1 MNVKTMSVKE
11 LRQGIKV
18 QESLLESYKRL
29 NHFANVMHYS
39 TSEYVRA
46 IGFSVVKD
54 NEYSELRS
62 KYGNRIFDVDENLL
76 NLKME
81 LSHREDSCT
90 YSYLGY

>member
-1 MNVKTMSVKE
+1 MNVKIMSVKE

-18 QESLLESYKRL
+18 KESLLKSYKRL
-29 NHFANVMHYS
+29 NHFANVMHYEV
-39 TSEYVRA
+39 TKPKGGRD
-46 IGFSVVKD
+46 FPDLRDTK
-54 NEYSELRS
+54 YSELRG